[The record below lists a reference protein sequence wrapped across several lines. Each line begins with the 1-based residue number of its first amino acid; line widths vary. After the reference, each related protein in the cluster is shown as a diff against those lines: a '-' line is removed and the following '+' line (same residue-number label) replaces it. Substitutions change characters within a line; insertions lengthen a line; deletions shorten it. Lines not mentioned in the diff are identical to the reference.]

1 MIGEKE
7 KTAMFDDDMYY
18 DYDSIIN
25 DADPLY
31 DDEDDSAEYDYDYQ
45 NEREFDCYYH
55 NITDELID

>member
-1 MIGEKE
+1 
-7 KTAMFDDDMYY
+7 MFDDEIYY

-31 DDEDDSAEYDYDYQ
+31 DDEDDSEDGYDYDYQ

>member
-1 MIGEKE
+1 
-7 KTAMFDDDMYY
+7 MFDDEVYQ
-18 DYDSIIN
+18 DYDSILQ

-31 DDEDDSAEYDYDYQ
+31 EDEDYRDDEYDYDLT